1 MQDFNYH
8 IHYVGFSHPD
18 KDRSILKDAM
28 GRYRTNLFHEF
39 NIQNQE
45 DYPPLYTMREN
56 PWLGLPSAY
65 QIYMYSDSEHT
76 AAMKLVGSWAHWKRL
91 LASPS
96 FMKGP
101 DTGYQWTGLEGW
113 RLEKRLREEALAY
126 TQLKEAAENG
136 NVQAQKLIYEGRAA
150 KRGRPSKEEI
160 QRAAKEAADCTR
172 ELKEDLGR
180 LKLVVNGNTSG
191 SN

>member
-8 IHYVGFSHPD
+8 IHYVGFTNPD

-28 GRYRTNLFHEF
+28 GRYRTNLFYEF

-65 QIYMYSDSEHT
+65 QIYMYSDSEHE

-101 DTGYQWTGLEGW
+101 DTGYQWIGLEGW
-113 RLEKRLREEALAY
+113 RFEKRLREEALAY

-150 KRGRPSKEEI
+150 QRGRPSKE
-160 QRAAKEAADCTR
+160 QVAQAAKDAAQHTKD
-172 ELKEDLGR
+172 LKEDLGR
-180 LKLVVNGNTSG
+180 LKLVVNGNSG